1 MLDVRQSREL
11 QAAILAMK
19 AADRDL
25 RLSIYKATRQELTPL
40 WVPALNRRAA
50 TRMQQAVI
58 VKGARIRVSTDGFSL
73 MAATSRRALPGGL
86 VPADEWA
93 GSEFGA
99 RSRRAQIATH
109 SRNGTPY
116 TVEKMINR
124 QYLARVNAGRVAFDA
139 ASELGTTA
147 VRVWVRTIVDQ
158 YAAIPNA
165 ERSAG

>member
-25 RLSIYKATRQELTPL
+25 RLDIYKASRSELSSL
-40 WVPALNRRAA
+40 WVPALQRRAA
-50 TRMQQAVI
+50 TRMQEAVL

-73 MAATSRRALPGGL
+73 LAATSRRALKGGL

-99 RSRRAQIATH
+99 RTRRAQIATH
-109 SRNGTPY
+109 SRSGTPY

-124 QYLARVNAGRVAFDA
+124 QFMARVREGRVAFDA
-139 ASELGTTA
+139 ASELGTIA
-147 VRVWVRTIVDQ
+147 VRVWVRTIVDR
-158 YAAIPNA
+158 YVAAS
-165 ERSAG
+165 EGTVV